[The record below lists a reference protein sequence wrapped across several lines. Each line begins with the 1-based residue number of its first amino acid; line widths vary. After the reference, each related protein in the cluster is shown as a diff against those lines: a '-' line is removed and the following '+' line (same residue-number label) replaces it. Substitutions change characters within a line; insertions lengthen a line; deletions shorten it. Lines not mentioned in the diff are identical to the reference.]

1 MPSSNRHKNITC
13 LSPFRFISSSHLNVW
28 EKPMRKFSLLLITS
42 LALMLSACNDD
53 NDSDNSS
60 PTTPPTSNCK
70 MHCAP

>member
-1 MPSSNRHKNITC
+1 
-13 LSPFRFISSSHLNVW
+13 
-28 EKPMRKFSLLLITS
+28 MRKISLLFITS

-53 NDSDNSS
+53 NNSDNSS

>member
-1 MPSSNRHKNITC
+1 MPSSNRHENITC
-13 LSPFRFISSSHLNVW
+13 LSLLHFISSSHLNRL
-28 EKPMRKFSLLLITS
+28 EKPMRKLSLLFITS

>member
-1 MPSSNRHKNITC
+1 MNSKCQQT
-13 LSPFRFISSSHLNVW
+13 
-28 EKPMRKFSLLLITS
+28 LITS

>member
-13 LSPFRFISSSHLNVW
+13 LSPFRFISSSHLNRL
-28 EKPMRKFSLLLITS
+28 EQPMRKFSLLLITS

>member
-1 MPSSNRHKNITC
+1 
-13 LSPFRFISSSHLNVW
+13 
-28 EKPMRKFSLLLITS
+28 MRKLSILLIAS

-53 NDSDNSS
+53 NNSDNSS

>member
-1 MPSSNRHKNITC
+1 
-13 LSPFRFISSSHLNVW
+13 
-28 EKPMRKFSLLLITS
+28 MRKLSILLITS

-60 PTTPPTSNCK
+60 PTTPLTSNCK

>member
-13 LSPFRFISSSHLNVW
+13 LSLLGFISSSHLKRL
-28 EKPMRKFSLLLITS
+28 EKMMRKLSLLLITS

>member
-1 MPSSNRHKNITC
+1 MNSKCQQT
-13 LSPFRFISSSHLNVW
+13 
-28 EKPMRKFSLLLITS
+28 LITS

-53 NDSDNSS
+53 NNSDNSS